1 MDLKRRPL
9 ILDDSL
15 ITGRGDRRQRS
26 IWPSP
31 KKHFHHLWLN
41 ACIDLRSTPSSNNIL
56 VLANHAVIIH
66 VILILKLLN
75 DEWKMSKRDHFTGA
89 WFMVAMNSLVDLSSA
104 PQEPIEL
111 LYVFYVSFW
120 LLKDTCTSSSVT
132 RFVFSLICDLTHPR
146 SKLLGTISSASHKT
160 NRKNFFKSSNRQVEN
175 LDKIIMK
182 FTAANVLGCL
192 LGKFWLAQ
200 LVGQNDSLFVTSCSC
215 LLPLSHHCFVHI
227 TSWIDPSVVE
237 CCIGWREGKKIR
249 CLVSTEDYLSFDQP
263 SLQS

>member
-1 MDLKRRPL
+1 M
-9 ILDDSL
+9 
-15 ITGRGDRRQRS
+15 
-26 IWPSP
+26 
-31 KKHFHHLWLN
+31 
-41 ACIDLRSTPSSNNIL
+41 
-56 VLANHAVIIH
+56 
-66 VILILKLLN
+66 ILKLLN

-175 LDKIIMK
+175 DNNIIMK
-182 FTAANVLGCL
+182 FTTANVLGYL
-192 LGKFWLAQ
+192 LGKCLIPVGMY
-200 LVGQNDSLFVTSCSC
+200 LVIQNNSWFLTDCFRLISC
-215 LLPLSHHCFVHI
+215 LRFVPLALSTLASSNAALDEEKVRKFV
-227 TSWIDPSVVE
+227 V
-237 CCIGWREGKKIR
+237 
-249 CLVSTEDYLSFDQP
+249 
-263 SLQS
+263 